1 MQVKDVEKLTGLSI
15 KAIRLYE
22 EKGLIEVARN
32 PLNDYRDY
40 SEENVRQLRLIKLL
54 RYFEFSLAEITNLL
68 ALPEEDL
75 QSALHEKKQGI
86 NQQAEELT
94 DKVDLLDQV
103 VRDLGKK
110 EDWLEEAQESIAFV
124 ESGEFQ
130 DFKQD
135 LEDALLPSI
144 WMTLLQTLSLSGS
157 ILWLF
162 IRIQQGRQENLF
174 QLAVVSLLATAWIT
188 LLWRDYLV
196 TWWKHRDKIR
206 QKNRSQAWWIPIALI
221 SLVGGIVYFV
231 FVGWLTE
238 RFFLPSDWLFY
249 EYSTGLGKIAIFF
262 IMAFLVFLLGK
273 LARLVKLSWKYG
285 LGLAGSCVLLTA
297 LLISTTT
304 AVTKDQI
311 IDINLLAPSKEYL
324 YSDVKSVWTGFGTKL
339 VTVNRSE
346 RQGEFSYRIQLDG
359 KKIVFMQPISNQ
371 DLVPADTYIELEE
384 FDRQLMNLK
393 IPKESSTEGS
403 QYNELDSHYL
413 KRFLQIV
420 GNKMNSVLVSLKLGE
435 LYYIQARNSEISF
448 SYNLLRILDSLSL
461 VFSFCAIMVS

>member
-1 MQVKDVEKLTGLSI
+1 MQVKDVEKLTGLST

-32 PLNDYRDY
+32 PINDYRDY

-54 RYFEFSLAEITNLL
+54 RYFEFSLVEITDLL

-75 QSALHEKKQGI
+75 RSALREKKRGI
-86 NQQAEELT
+86 NQRAEELT

-144 WMTLLQTLSLSGS
+144 WMTLLQTLMLSGP

-162 IRIQQGRQENLF
+162 TRIQEGRQENLF
-174 QLAVVSLLATAWIT
+174 LLAVVSLLATAWIT
-188 LLWRDYLV
+188 LIWRDYLI
-196 TWWKHRDKIR
+196 TWWKYRDKVR
-206 QKNRSQAWWIPIALI
+206 QKNRSQAWWIPIGLI
-221 SLVGGIVYFV
+221 SLVGGIAYFV
-231 FVGWLTE
+231 LVGWLTE

-249 EYSTGLGKIAIFF
+249 EYSTGLGKVAIFF

-285 LGLAGSCVLLTA
+285 LGLAGGCIMLTA

-311 IDINLLAPSKEYL
+311 IDINLLAPSKAYL

-339 VTVNRSE
+339 VTVNRAE
-346 RQGEFSYRIQLDG
+346 RQGEFSYQIQLDG
-359 KKIVFMQPISNQ
+359 KNIVFMQPTVNQ
-371 DLVPADTYIELEE
+371 NLIPDDTYIELEE

-393 IPKESSTEGS
+393 ISKESSTEGS
-403 QYNELDSHYL
+403 QYNELDPHYL
-413 KRFLQIV
+413 ERFL
-420 GNKMNSVLVSLKLGE
+420 
-435 LYYIQARNSEISF
+435 
-448 SYNLLRILDSLSL
+448 RI
-461 VFSFCAIMVS
+461 IEKK

>member
-1 MQVKDVEKLTGLSI
+1 MQVKDVEKLTGLST

-32 PLNDYRDY
+32 PVNDYRDY

-54 RYFEFSLAEITNLL
+54 RYFEFSLAEITALL

-75 QSALHEKKQGI
+75 QSALREKKRGI
-86 NQQAEELT
+86 NQRAEELT

-144 WMTLLQTLSLSGS
+144 WMTLLQTLMLSGP

-162 IRIQQGRQENLF
+162 TRIQEGRQENLF
-174 QLAVVSLLATAWIT
+174 LLAVVSLLATAWIT
-188 LLWRDYLV
+188 LIWRDYLI
-196 TWWKHRDKIR
+196 TWWKYRDKVR
-206 QKNRSQAWWIPIALI
+206 QKNRSQAWWIPIGLI
-221 SLVGGIVYFV
+221 SLVGGIAYFV
-231 FVGWLTE
+231 LVGWLTE
-238 RFFLPSDWLFY
+238 RFFLPSDWLFF
-249 EYSTGLGKIAIFF
+249 EYSTGLGKVAIFF

-273 LARLVKLSWKYG
+273 LARLVKVSWKYG
-285 LGLAGSCVLLTA
+285 LGLAGGCILLTA

-324 YSDVKSVWTGFGTKL
+324 YSDVKYVWTGFGTKGL
-339 VTVNRSE
+339 TVNE
-346 RQGEFSYRIQLDG
+346 FEKQGQFSYQIQLDG
-359 KKIVFMQPISNQ
+359 KKIVFMQPAVNQ
-371 DLVPADTYIELEE
+371 NLVPDDTYIELEE
-384 FDRQLMNLK
+384 FDQRLMNLK

-413 KRFLQIV
+413 KRFLRIV
-420 GNKMNSVLVSLKLGE
+420 EN
-435 LYYIQARNSEISF
+435 Q
-448 SYNLLRILDSLSL
+448 
-461 VFSFCAIMVS
+461 

>member
-1 MQVKDVEKLTGLSI
+1 MQVKDVEKLTGLST

-32 PLNDYRDY
+32 PINDYRDY

-54 RYFEFSLAEITNLL
+54 RYLEFSLVEITDLL

-75 QSALHEKKQGI
+75 QSAFREKKQGI
-86 NQQAEELT
+86 NQLAEELT
-94 DKVDLLDQV
+94 DKVDLLDQLV
-103 VRDLGKK
+103 KDLGKK

-135 LEDALLPSI
+135 LEYALLPSL
-144 WMTLLQTLSLSGS
+144 WLTLVQSLTLSGP

-162 IRIQQGRQENLF
+162 TRIQEGRQENLF
-174 QLAVVSLLATAWIT
+174 LLAVVSLLATAWIT

-196 TWWKHRDKIR
+196 TWWKYRDKVR
-206 QKNRSQAWWIPIALI
+206 QKNRSQAWWIPIGLI
-221 SLVGGIVYFV
+221 SLVGGIAYFV
-231 FVGWLTE
+231 LVGWLTD

-249 EYSTGLGKIAIFF
+249 EYSTGLGKVAIFF

-285 LGLAGSCVLLTA
+285 LGLAGGCIMLTV

-311 IDINLLAPSKEYL
+311 IDINLLAPSKAYL
-324 YSDVKSVWTGFGTKL
+324 YSDVKSVWAGFGTKL
-339 VTVNRSE
+339 VTVNRAE
-346 RQGEFSYRIQLDG
+346 RQGEFSYQIQLDG
-359 KKIVFMQPISNQ
+359 KKIVFMQPTVNQ
-371 DLVPADTYIELEE
+371 NLVPDDTYIELEE
-384 FDRQLMNLK
+384 FDRQLMNLE

-413 KRFLQIV
+413 KRFLRIV
-420 GNKMNSVLVSLKLGE
+420 ENK
-435 LYYIQARNSEISF
+435 
-448 SYNLLRILDSLSL
+448 
-461 VFSFCAIMVS
+461 

>member
-1 MQVKDVEKLTGLSI
+1 MQVKDVEKLTGLST

-54 RYFEFSLAEITNLL
+54 RYFEFSLAEITALL
-68 ALPEEDL
+68 SLPEEDL
-75 QSALHEKKQGI
+75 QSALREKKREI
-86 NQQAEELT
+86 NQQAEELR

-110 EDWLEEAQESIAFV
+110 DDWLEEAQESIAFV

-144 WMTLLQTLSLSGS
+144 WMTLLQTLSLSGP

-162 IRIQQGRQENLF
+162 IRIQEGWQENLF
-174 QLAVVSLLATAWIT
+174 LLTVFSLLATIWIT
-188 LLWRDYLV
+188 LIWRDYLV
-196 TWWKHRDKIR
+196 TWWKHRDKVR
-206 QKNRSQAWWIPIALI
+206 QKNRSQAWWIPISLI
-221 SLVGGIVYFV
+221 SLVGGLAYFV
-231 FVGWLTE
+231 LVGWLTE

-249 EYSTGLGKIAIFF
+249 EYSTGLDKIAILF

-285 LGLAGSCVLLTA
+285 LGLAGGCILLTA
-297 LLISTTT
+297 LLISTTA

-324 YSDVKSVWTGFGTKL
+324 YSDVKSVWTGFGNKL
-339 VTVNRSE
+339 VTVNRAE
-346 RQGEFSYRIQLDG
+346 RQGEFSYQIQLDG
-359 KKIVFMQPISNQ
+359 KKIVFMQPAVNQ
-371 DLVPADTYIELEE
+371 NLIPDDTYIELEE
-384 FDRQLMNLK
+384 FDQRLMTLG
-393 IPKESSTEGS
+393 IPKESSAEGS
-403 QYNELDSHYL
+403 QYNDLDAHYL
-413 KRFLQIV
+413 ERFLRIV
-420 GNKMNSVLVSLKLGE
+420 ENK
-435 LYYIQARNSEISF
+435 
-448 SYNLLRILDSLSL
+448 
-461 VFSFCAIMVS
+461 

>member
-1 MQVKDVEKLTGLSI
+1 MQVKDVEKLTGLST

-32 PLNDYRDY
+32 PINDYRDY

-54 RYFEFSLAEITNLL
+54 RYLEFSLVEITDLL

-75 QSALHEKKQGI
+75 QSAFREKKQGI
-86 NQQAEELT
+86 NQLAEELT
-94 DKVDLLDQV
+94 DKVDLLDQLV
-103 VRDLGKK
+103 KDLGKK

-135 LEDALLPSI
+135 LEYALLPSL
-144 WMTLLQTLSLSGS
+144 WLTLVQSLTLSGP

-162 IRIQQGRQENLF
+162 TRIQEGRQENLF
-174 QLAVVSLLATAWIT
+174 LLAVVSLLATAWIT

-196 TWWKHRDKIR
+196 TWWKYRDKVR
-206 QKNRSQAWWIPIALI
+206 QKNRSQAWWIPIGLI
-221 SLVGGIVYFV
+221 SLVGGIAYFV
-231 FVGWLTE
+231 LVGWLTD

-249 EYSTGLGKIAIFF
+249 EYSTGLGKVAIFF

-285 LGLAGSCVLLTA
+285 LGLAGGCIMLTA

-311 IDINLLAPSKEYL
+311 IDINLLAPSKAYL
-324 YSDVKSVWTGFGTKL
+324 YSDVKSVWAGFGTKL
-339 VTVNRSE
+339 VTVNRAE
-346 RQGEFSYRIQLDG
+346 RQGEFSYQIQLDG
-359 KKIVFMQPISNQ
+359 KKIVFMQPTVNQ
-371 DLVPADTYIELEE
+371 NLVPDDTYIELEE
-384 FDRQLMNLK
+384 FDRQLMNLE

-413 KRFLQIV
+413 KRFLRIV
-420 GNKMNSVLVSLKLGE
+420 ENK
-435 LYYIQARNSEISF
+435 
-448 SYNLLRILDSLSL
+448 
-461 VFSFCAIMVS
+461 

>member
-1 MQVKDVEKLTGLSI
+1 MQVKDVEKLTGLST

-54 RYFEFSLAEITNLL
+54 RYFECSLAEITALL

-75 QSALHEKKQGI
+75 QSALREKKRGI

-103 VRDLGKK
+103 VKEMGKK
-110 EDWLEEAQESIAFV
+110 EDWLEEAQDSIAFV

-144 WMTLLQTLSLSGS
+144 WMTFLQTLMASGP

-162 IRIQQGRQENLF
+162 TRIQQGRQENLF
-174 QLAVVSLLATAWIT
+174 LLAVVSLLATAWIT

-196 TWWKHRDKIR
+196 TWWKYRDKVR

-262 IMAFLVFLLGK
+262 IMAFLAFLLGK

-285 LGLAGSCVLLTA
+285 LGLAGGCILLTA
-297 LLISTTT
+297 LLISTAT
-304 AVTKDQI
+304 AVTKDLI

-324 YSDVKSVWTGFGTKL
+324 YSDVKSVWTGFGTKVL
-339 VTVNRSE
+339 TVNE
-346 RQGEFSYRIQLDG
+346 FEKQGQFSYRIQLDG
-359 KKIVFMQPISNQ
+359 KEIVFMQPTVNQ
-371 DLVPADTYIELEE
+371 NLLPDDTYIELEE
-384 FDRQLMNLK
+384 FDRRLMNLG

-413 KRFLQIV
+413 ERFLRIV
-420 GNKMNSVLVSLKLGE
+420 ENK
-435 LYYIQARNSEISF
+435 
-448 SYNLLRILDSLSL
+448 
-461 VFSFCAIMVS
+461 

>member
-1 MQVKDVEKLTGLSI
+1 MQVKDVEKLTGLST

-32 PLNDYRDY
+32 PINDYRDY

-54 RYFEFSLAEITNLL
+54 RYFEFSLVEITDLL

-75 QSALHEKKQGI
+75 RSALREKKRGI
-86 NQQAEELT
+86 NQRAEELT

-103 VRDLGKK
+103 VKEMGKK

-144 WMTLLQTLSLSGS
+144 WMTLLQTLSLSGP

-162 IRIQQGRQENLF
+162 IRIQEGRQENLF
-174 QLAVVSLLATAWIT
+174 LLAVVSLLATAWIT
-188 LLWRDYLV
+188 LIWRDYLI
-196 TWWKHRDKIR
+196 TWWKYRDKVR
-206 QKNRSQAWWIPIALI
+206 QKNRSQAWWIPIGLI
-221 SLVGGIVYFV
+221 SLVGGIAYFV
-231 FVGWLTE
+231 LVGWLTE

-249 EYSTGLGKIAIFF
+249 EYSTGLGKVAIFF

-285 LGLAGSCVLLTA
+285 LGLAGGCILLTA

-339 VTVNRSE
+339 VTVNRAE
-346 RQGEFSYRIQLDG
+346 RQGEFSYQIQLDG
-359 KKIVFMQPISNQ
+359 KKIVFMQPTVNQ
-371 DLVPADTYIELEE
+371 NLVPDDTYIELEE
-384 FDRQLMNLK
+384 FDRQLMNLE

-413 KRFLQIV
+413 KRFLRIV
-420 GNKMNSVLVSLKLGE
+420 ENK
-435 LYYIQARNSEISF
+435 
-448 SYNLLRILDSLSL
+448 
-461 VFSFCAIMVS
+461 

>member
-1 MQVKDVEKLTGLSI
+1 MQVKDVEKLTGLST

-54 RYFEFSLAEITNLL
+54 RYFECSLAEITALL

-75 QSALHEKKQGI
+75 QSALREKKRGI

-103 VRDLGKK
+103 VKEMGKK
-110 EDWLEEAQESIAFV
+110 EDWLEEAQDSIAFV

-144 WMTLLQTLSLSGS
+144 WMTFLQTLMASGP

-162 IRIQQGRQENLF
+162 TRIQQGRQENLF
-174 QLAVVSLLATAWIT
+174 LLAVVSLLATAWIT

-196 TWWKHRDKIR
+196 TWWKYRDKVR

-262 IMAFLVFLLGK
+262 IMAFLAFLLGK

-285 LGLAGSCVLLTA
+285 LGLAGGCILLTA
-297 LLISTTT
+297 LLISTTA

-324 YSDVKSVWTGFGTKL
+324 YSDVKSVWTGFGNKL
-339 VTVNRSE
+339 VTVNRAE
-346 RQGEFSYRIQLDG
+346 RQGEFSYQIQLDG
-359 KKIVFMQPISNQ
+359 KKIVFMQPAVNQ
-371 DLVPADTYIELEE
+371 NLIPDDTYIELEE
-384 FDRQLMNLK
+384 FDWQLMNLE

-403 QYNELDSHYL
+403 QYNDLDSHYL
-413 KRFLQIV
+413 ERFLRIV
-420 GNKMNSVLVSLKLGE
+420 ENK
-435 LYYIQARNSEISF
+435 
-448 SYNLLRILDSLSL
+448 
-461 VFSFCAIMVS
+461 

>member
-1 MQVKDVEKLTGLSI
+1 MQVKDVEKLTGLST

-54 RYFEFSLAEITNLL
+54 RYFEFSLAEITDLL

-75 QSALHEKKQGI
+75 QSALREKKRGI
-86 NQQAEELT
+86 NQQAEELR

-144 WMTLLQTLSLSGS
+144 WMTLLQTLMLSGP

-162 IRIQQGRQENLF
+162 TRIQEGRQENLF
-174 QLAVVSLLATAWIT
+174 LLAVVSLLATAWIT
-188 LLWRDYLV
+188 LLWRDYLM

-206 QKNRSQAWWIPIALI
+206 QKNRSQAWWIPIGLI
-221 SLVGGIVYFV
+221 SLVGGIAYFV
-231 FVGWLTE
+231 LVGWLTE

-262 IMAFLVFLLGK
+262 IMAFLAFLLGK

-285 LGLAGSCVLLTA
+285 LGLAGSCILLTA

-324 YSDVKSVWTGFGTKL
+324 YSDVKSVWTGFGTKAL
-339 VTVNRSE
+339 TVNE
-346 RQGEFSYRIQLDG
+346 FEKQGQFSYRIQLDG
-359 KKIVFMQPISNQ
+359 KGIVFMQPTSNQ
-371 DLVPADTYIELEE
+371 DLVPADSYIELEE
-384 FDRQLMNLK
+384 FDQRLMNLG
-393 IPKESSTEGS
+393 ISKESSAEGS
-403 QYNELDSHYL
+403 QYNELDAHFL
-413 KRFLQIV
+413 ERFLRIV
-420 GNKMNSVLVSLKLGE
+420 EN
-435 LYYIQARNSEISF
+435 Q
-448 SYNLLRILDSLSL
+448 
-461 VFSFCAIMVS
+461 

>member
-1 MQVKDVEKLTGLSI
+1 MQVKDVEKLTGLST

-54 RYFEFSLAEITNLL
+54 RYFECSLAEITALL

-75 QSALHEKKQGI
+75 QSALREKKRGI

-103 VRDLGKK
+103 VKEMGKK
-110 EDWLEEAQESIAFV
+110 EDWLEEAQDSIAFV

-144 WMTLLQTLSLSGS
+144 WMTFLQTLMASGP

-162 IRIQQGRQENLF
+162 TRIQQGRQENLF
-174 QLAVVSLLATAWIT
+174 LLAVVSLLATAWIT

-206 QKNRSQAWWIPIALI
+206 QKNRSQAWWIPIGLI
-221 SLVGGIVYFV
+221 SLVGGIAYFV
-231 FVGWLTE
+231 LVGWLTE

-249 EYSTGLGKIAIFF
+249 EYSTGLGEVAIFF
-262 IMAFLVFLLGK
+262 IMAFLIFLLGK

-359 KKIVFMQPISNQ
+359 KKIVFMQPTVNQ
-371 DLVPADTYIELEE
+371 NLIPDDTYIELEE
-384 FDRQLMNLK
+384 FDRRLMNLG
-393 IPKESSTEGS
+393 IPKESSTEDS
-403 QYNELDSHYL
+403 QYNELDPHYL
-413 KRFLQIV
+413 ERFLRIV
-420 GNKMNSVLVSLKLGE
+420 ENK
-435 LYYIQARNSEISF
+435 
-448 SYNLLRILDSLSL
+448 
-461 VFSFCAIMVS
+461 

>member
-1 MQVKDVEKLTGLSI
+1 MQVKDVEKLTGLST

-32 PLNDYRDY
+32 PINDYRDY

-54 RYFEFSLAEITNLL
+54 RYFEFSLAEITALL

-75 QSALHEKKQGI
+75 QSALREKKRGI

-124 ESGEFQ
+124 ESVEFQ

-135 LEDALLPSI
+135 LEDALLPRI
-144 WMTLLQTLSLSGS
+144 WMTLLQTLMASGP

-162 IRIQQGRQENLF
+162 TRIQEGRQENLF
-174 QLAVVSLLATAWIT
+174 LLAAVSLLATAWIT

-196 TWWKHRDKIR
+196 TWWKHRDKVR
-206 QKNRSQAWWIPIALI
+206 QKNRSQGWWIPIGLI
-221 SLVGGIVYFV
+221 SLVGGIAYFV
-231 FVGWLTE
+231 LVGWLTE

-249 EYSTGLGKIAIFF
+249 EYSTGLDKVAILF

-285 LGLAGSCVLLTA
+285 LGLAGGCILLTA
-297 LLISTTT
+297 LMISTAT

-324 YSDVKSVWTGFGTKL
+324 YRDVKSVWTGFGTKL
-339 VTVNRSE
+339 VTVNSAE
-346 RQGEFSYRIQLDG
+346 RQGEFSYQIQLDG
-359 KKIVFMQPISNQ
+359 KKIVFTQPTVNQ
-371 DLVPADTYIELEE
+371 DLIPDDIYLELEE
-384 FDRQLMNLK
+384 FDRRLMNLG

-413 KRFLQIV
+413 KRFLRIV
-420 GNKMNSVLVSLKLGE
+420 ENK
-435 LYYIQARNSEISF
+435 
-448 SYNLLRILDSLSL
+448 
-461 VFSFCAIMVS
+461 

>member
-1 MQVKDVEKLTGLSI
+1 MQVKDVEKLTGLST

-32 PLNDYRDY
+32 PINDYRDY

-54 RYFEFSLAEITNLL
+54 RYFEFSLVEITDLL

-75 QSALHEKKQGI
+75 RSALREKKRGI
-86 NQQAEELT
+86 NQRAEELT

-103 VRDLGKK
+103 VKEMGKK

-144 WMTLLQTLSLSGS
+144 WMTLLQTLSLSGP

-162 IRIQQGRQENLF
+162 IRIQEGRQENLF
-174 QLAVVSLLATAWIT
+174 LLAVVSLLATAWIT
-188 LLWRDYLV
+188 LIWRDYLI
-196 TWWKHRDKIR
+196 TWWKYRDKVR
-206 QKNRSQAWWIPIALI
+206 QKNRSQAWWIPIGLI
-221 SLVGGIVYFV
+221 SLVGGIAYFV
-231 FVGWLTE
+231 LVGWLTE

-249 EYSTGLGKIAIFF
+249 EYSTGLGKVAIFF

-285 LGLAGSCVLLTA
+285 LGLAGGCILLTA
-297 LLISTTT
+297 LMISTTT

-346 RQGEFSYRIQLDG
+346 RQGEFSYQIQLDG
-359 KKIVFMQPISNQ
+359 KKIVFMQPAVNQ
-371 DLVPADTYIELEE
+371 NLIPEDTYIELEE
-384 FDRQLMNLK
+384 FDRQLMNLE

-413 KRFLQIV
+413 KRFLRIV
-420 GNKMNSVLVSLKLGE
+420 ENK
-435 LYYIQARNSEISF
+435 
-448 SYNLLRILDSLSL
+448 
-461 VFSFCAIMVS
+461 

>member
-1 MQVKDVEKLTGLSI
+1 MQVKDVEKLTGLST

-54 RYFEFSLAEITNLL
+54 RYFECSLAEITALL

-75 QSALHEKKQGI
+75 QSALREKKRGI

-103 VRDLGKK
+103 VKEMGKK
-110 EDWLEEAQESIAFV
+110 EDWLEEAQDSIAFV

-144 WMTLLQTLSLSGS
+144 WMTFLQTLMASGP

-162 IRIQQGRQENLF
+162 TRIQQGRQENLF
-174 QLAVVSLLATAWIT
+174 LLAVVSLLATAWIT

-196 TWWKHRDKIR
+196 TWWKYRDKVR

-262 IMAFLVFLLGK
+262 IMAFLAFLLGK

-285 LGLAGSCVLLTA
+285 LGLAGGCILLTA
-297 LLISTTT
+297 LLISTAT
-304 AVTKDQI
+304 AVTKDLI

-324 YSDVKSVWTGFGTKL
+324 YSDVKSVWTGFGTKVL
-339 VTVNRSE
+339 TVNE
-346 RQGEFSYRIQLDG
+346 FEKQGQFSYRIQLDG
-359 KKIVFMQPISNQ
+359 KEIVFMQPAVNQ
-371 DLVPADTYIELEE
+371 NLIPDDTYIELEE
-384 FDRQLMNLK
+384 FDRRLMNLG
-393 IPKESSTEGS
+393 IPKESSIEGS

-420 GNKMNSVLVSLKLGE
+420 ENK
-435 LYYIQARNSEISF
+435 
-448 SYNLLRILDSLSL
+448 
-461 VFSFCAIMVS
+461 

>member
-1 MQVKDVEKLTGLSI
+1 MQVKDVEKLTGLST
-15 KAIRLYE
+15 KAMRLYE

-32 PLNDYRDY
+32 PVNDYRDY

-54 RYFEFSLAEITNLL
+54 RYFEFSLAEIMALL

-75 QSALHEKKQGI
+75 QSALREKKQGI
-86 NQQAEELT
+86 NQQAEELA
-94 DKVDLLDQV
+94 DKVDLLTQV
-103 VRDLGKK
+103 IQDLGKK
-110 EDWLEEAQESIAFV
+110 EDWLEEAQDSIAFV

-144 WMTLLQTLSLSGS
+144 SMTLLQTLMLSGP

-162 IRIQQGRQENLF
+162 TRIQQGWQGNLF
-174 QLAVVSLLATAWIT
+174 LLAVVSLLATAWIT
-188 LLWRDYLV
+188 LIWRDYLV
-196 TWWKHRDKIR
+196 TWWKYRDKVR
-206 QKNRSQAWWIPIALI
+206 QKNRSQAWWIPIGLI
-221 SLVGGIVYFV
+221 SLVGGLAYFV
-231 FVGWLTE
+231 LVGWLTE

-249 EYSTGLGKIAIFF
+249 EYSTGLGKVAIFF

-285 LGLAGSCVLLTA
+285 LGLAGGCILLTA
-297 LLISTTT
+297 LLISTTA

-324 YSDVKSVWTGFGTKL
+324 YSDVKSVWTGFGTKGL
-339 VTVNRSE
+339 TVNE
-346 RQGEFSYRIQLDG
+346 FEKQGQFSYRIQLDG
-359 KKIVFMQPISNQ
+359 KEIVFMQPAVNQ
-371 DLVPADTYIELEE
+371 NLVPDDTYIELEE
-384 FDRQLMNLK
+384 FDRRLMNLG

-413 KRFLQIV
+413 ERFLRIV
-420 GNKMNSVLVSLKLGE
+420 EN
-435 LYYIQARNSEISF
+435 Q
-448 SYNLLRILDSLSL
+448 
-461 VFSFCAIMVS
+461 

>member
-1 MQVKDVEKLTGLSI
+1 MQVKDVEKLTGLST

-40 SEENVRQLRLIKLL
+40 SEDNVRQLRLIKLL

-75 QSALHEKKQGI
+75 QSALREKKQGI
-86 NQQAEELT
+86 NQQAEELA

-110 EDWLEEAQESIAFV
+110 EDWLEETQESIAFV

-144 WMTLLQTLSLSGS
+144 WMTLLQTLMLSGP

-162 IRIQQGRQENLF
+162 TRIQQGRQENIFL
-174 QLAVVSLLATAWIT
+174 LAVVSLLATAWIT
-188 LLWRDYLV
+188 LIWRDYLI
-196 TWWKHRDKIR
+196 TWWKHQDKVR
-206 QKNRSQAWWIPIALI
+206 QKNRSQAWWIPIGLI
-221 SLVGGIVYFV
+221 SLVGGVAYFV
-231 FVGWLTE
+231 LVGWLTE

-249 EYSTGLGKIAIFF
+249 EYSTGLGEVAIFF
-262 IMAFLVFLLGK
+262 IMAFLIFLLGK

-285 LGLAGSCVLLTA
+285 LGLAGGCILLTA
-297 LLISTTT
+297 LLISTTA

-324 YSDVKSVWTGFGTKL
+324 YSDVKSVWTGFGNKL
-339 VTVNRSE
+339 VTVNRAE
-346 RQGEFSYRIQLDG
+346 RQGEFSYQIQLDG
-359 KKIVFMQPISNQ
+359 KKIVFMQPAVNQ
-371 DLVPADTYIELEE
+371 NLIPDDTYIELEE
-384 FDRQLMNLK
+384 FDWQLMNLE

-403 QYNELDSHYL
+403 QYNDLDSHYL
-413 KRFLQIV
+413 ERFLRIV
-420 GNKMNSVLVSLKLGE
+420 ENK
-435 LYYIQARNSEISF
+435 
-448 SYNLLRILDSLSL
+448 
-461 VFSFCAIMVS
+461 

>member
-1 MQVKDVEKLTGLSI
+1 MQVKDVEKLTGLST

-32 PLNDYRDY
+32 PVNDYRDY

-54 RYFEFSLAEITNLL
+54 RYLEFSLAEIKDLL

-75 QSALHEKKQGI
+75 QSALREKKREI
-86 NQQAEELT
+86 NNQTEELT

-103 VRDLGKK
+103 VKEMDKK

-144 WMTLLQTLSLSGS
+144 WMTLLQTLSLSGP

-162 IRIQQGRQENLF
+162 IRIQEGRQENLF
-174 QLAVVSLLATAWIT
+174 LLAVVSLLATAWIT

-196 TWWKHRDKIR
+196 TWWKHRDKVR
-206 QKNRSQAWWIPIALI
+206 QKNRSQAWWIPIGLI
-221 SLVGGIVYFV
+221 SLVGGIAYFV
-231 FVGWLTE
+231 LVGWLTE

-249 EYSTGLGKIAIFF
+249 EYSTGLGKVAIFF

-285 LGLAGSCVLLTA
+285 LGLAGSCILLTA

-311 IDINLLAPSKEYL
+311 IDINLLAPSKAYL

-339 VTVNRSE
+339 VTVSRAE
-346 RQGEFSYRIQLDG
+346 RQGEFSYQIQLDG
-359 KKIVFMQPISNQ
+359 KKIVFMQPTVNQ
-371 DLVPADTYIELEE
+371 NLVPDDTYIELEE
-384 FDRQLMNLK
+384 FDRRLMNLG
-393 IPKESSTEGS
+393 ILKESSTEGS

-413 KRFLQIV
+413 KRFLRIV
-420 GNKMNSVLVSLKLGE
+420 EN
-435 LYYIQARNSEISF
+435 Q
-448 SYNLLRILDSLSL
+448 
-461 VFSFCAIMVS
+461 

>member
-1 MQVKDVEKLTGLSI
+1 MQVKDVEKLTGLST

-32 PLNDYRDY
+32 PINDYRDY

-54 RYFEFSLAEITNLL
+54 RYLEFSLAEIKDLL

-75 QSALHEKKQGI
+75 QSAFREKKQGI
-86 NQQAEELT
+86 NQLAEELT
-94 DKVDLLDQV
+94 DKVDLLDQLV
-103 VRDLGKK
+103 KEMGKK
-110 EDWLEEAQESIAFV
+110 EDWLEEAQDSIAFV

-130 DFKQD
+130 DLKQD
-135 LEDALLPSI
+135 LEYALLPSL
-144 WMTLLQTLSLSGS
+144 WLTLVQSLTLLGP

-162 IRIQQGRQENLF
+162 IRIQGGRQENLF
-174 QLAVVSLLATAWIT
+174 LLAVVSLLATVWIT

-196 TWWKHRDKIR
+196 IWWKYRDKIR
-206 QKNRSQAWWIPIALI
+206 QKNRSQAWWIPIGLI
-221 SLVGGIVYFV
+221 PLVGGLAYFV
-231 FVGWLTE
+231 LVGWLTE

-249 EYSTGLGKIAIFF
+249 EYSTGLDKVAIFF
-262 IMAFLVFLLGK
+262 IMAFLIFLLGK

-285 LGLAGSCVLLTA
+285 LGLAGGCILLTA
-297 LLISTTT
+297 LMISTTT

-346 RQGEFSYRIQLDG
+346 RQGEFSYQIQLDG
-359 KKIVFMQPISNQ
+359 KKIVFMQPAVNQ
-371 DLVPADTYIELEE
+371 NLIPEDTYIELEE
-384 FDRQLMNLK
+384 FDRQLMNLE

-413 KRFLQIV
+413 KRFLRIV
-420 GNKMNSVLVSLKLGE
+420 ENK
-435 LYYIQARNSEISF
+435 
-448 SYNLLRILDSLSL
+448 
-461 VFSFCAIMVS
+461 

>member
-1 MQVKDVEKLTGLSI
+1 MQVKDVEKLTGLST

-22 EKGLIEVARN
+22 EKGLIEVVRN

-40 SEENVRQLRLIKLL
+40 SEENVWQLRLIKLL
-54 RYFEFSLAEITNLL
+54 RYFEFSLAEIKDFL

-75 QSALHEKKQGI
+75 QSALREKKQGI
-86 NQQAEELT
+86 SQQAEELA
-94 DKVDLLDQV
+94 DKVDLLTQV
-103 VRDLGKK
+103 IQDLGKK
-110 EDWLEEAQESIAFV
+110 EDWLEEAQDSIAFV

-130 DFKQD
+130 NFKQD

-144 WMTLLQTLSLSGS
+144 WMTLLQTLMASGP

-162 IRIQQGRQENLF
+162 TRIQQGRQDNLF
-174 QLAVVSLLATAWIT
+174 LLAAVSLLATAWIT

-196 TWWKHRDKIR
+196 TWWKYRDKVR
-206 QKNRSQAWWIPIALI
+206 QKNRSQAWWIPIGLI
-221 SLVGGIVYFV
+221 SLVGGLAYFV
-231 FVGWLTE
+231 LVGWLTE

-249 EYSTGLGKIAIFF
+249 EYSTGLGKVAIFF

-273 LARLVKLSWKYG
+273 LAKLVKLSWKYG
-285 LGLAGSCVLLTA
+285 LGLAGGCILLTA
-297 LLISTTT
+297 LLISTTA

-324 YSDVKSVWTGFGTKL
+324 YSDVKSVWTGFGTKVL
-339 VTVNRSE
+339 TVNE
-346 RQGEFSYRIQLDG
+346 FEKQGQFSYRIQLDE
-359 KKIVFMQPISNQ
+359 KEIVFMQPAANQ
-371 DLVPADTYIELEE
+371 NFVPDDTYIELEE
-384 FDRQLMNLK
+384 FDRQLMNLG

-420 GNKMNSVLVSLKLGE
+420 ENK
-435 LYYIQARNSEISF
+435 
-448 SYNLLRILDSLSL
+448 
-461 VFSFCAIMVS
+461 

>member
-1 MQVKDVEKLTGLSI
+1 MQVKDVEKLTGLST

-32 PLNDYRDY
+32 PVNDYRDY

-54 RYFEFSLAEITNLL
+54 RYFEFSLAEITALL

-75 QSALHEKKQGI
+75 QSALREKKRGI
-86 NQQAEELT
+86 NQRAEELT

-144 WMTLLQTLSLSGS
+144 WMTLLQTLMLSGP

-162 IRIQQGRQENLF
+162 TRIQEGRQENLF
-174 QLAVVSLLATAWIT
+174 LLAVVSLLATAWIT
-188 LLWRDYLV
+188 LIWRDYLI
-196 TWWKHRDKIR
+196 TWWKYRDKVR
-206 QKNRSQAWWIPIALI
+206 QKNRSQAWWIPIGLI
-221 SLVGGIVYFV
+221 SLVGGIAYFV
-231 FVGWLTE
+231 LVDWLTE

-249 EYSTGLGKIAIFF
+249 EYSTGLGKVAIFF
-262 IMAFLVFLLGK
+262 IMVFLAFLLGK
-273 LARLVKLSWKYG
+273 LARLVKVSWKYG
-285 LGLAGSCVLLTA
+285 LGLAGGCILLTA

-324 YSDVKSVWTGFGTKL
+324 YSDVKYVWTGFGTKGL
-339 VTVNRSE
+339 TVNE
-346 RQGEFSYRIQLDG
+346 FEKQGQFSYQIQLDG
-359 KKIVFMQPISNQ
+359 KKIVFMQPAVNQ
-371 DLVPADTYIELEE
+371 NLVPDDTYIELEE
-384 FDRQLMNLK
+384 FDQRLMNLK

-413 KRFLQIV
+413 KRFLRIV
-420 GNKMNSVLVSLKLGE
+420 EN
-435 LYYIQARNSEISF
+435 Q
-448 SYNLLRILDSLSL
+448 
-461 VFSFCAIMVS
+461 

>member
-1 MQVKDVEKLTGLSI
+1 MQVKDVEKLTGLST

-54 RYFEFSLAEITNLL
+54 RYFEFSLAEITDLL

-75 QSALHEKKQGI
+75 QSALREKKRGI
-86 NQQAEELT
+86 NQQAEELR

-135 LEDALLPSI
+135 LENALLPSI
-144 WMTLLQTLSLSGS
+144 WMTLLQTLSLSGP

-162 IRIQQGRQENLF
+162 IRIQEGRQENLF
-174 QLAVVSLLATAWIT
+174 LLAVVSLLATAWIT

-206 QKNRSQAWWIPIALI
+206 QKNRSQAWWILVGLI
-221 SLVGGIVYFV
+221 SLVGGIAYFV
-231 FVGWLTE
+231 LVGWLTE

-249 EYSTGLGKIAIFF
+249 EYSTGLGKVAIFF
-262 IMAFLVFLLGK
+262 IMAFLAFLLGK

-285 LGLAGSCVLLTA
+285 LGLAGGCILLTA

-311 IDINLLAPSKEYL
+311 IDINLLAPSKAYL
-324 YSDVKSVWTGFGTKL
+324 YSDVKSVWTGFGTKVL
-339 VTVNRSE
+339 TVNE
-346 RQGEFSYRIQLDG
+346 FEKQGQFSYRIQPDENE
-359 KKIVFMQPISNQ
+359 IVFMQPTVNQ
-371 DLVPADTYIELEE
+371 NLVPDDTYIELEE

-393 IPKESSTEGS
+393 VPKESSTEGS
-403 QYNELDSHYL
+403 QYNDLDSHYL
-413 KRFLQIV
+413 KRFLRIV
-420 GNKMNSVLVSLKLGE
+420 ENK
-435 LYYIQARNSEISF
+435 
-448 SYNLLRILDSLSL
+448 
-461 VFSFCAIMVS
+461 

>member
-1 MQVKDVEKLTGLSI
+1 MQVKDVEKLTGLST

-32 PLNDYRDY
+32 PVNDYRDY

-54 RYFEFSLAEITNLL
+54 RYFEFSLAEITALL

-75 QSALHEKKQGI
+75 QSALREKKRGI
-86 NQQAEELT
+86 NQRAEELT

-144 WMTLLQTLSLSGS
+144 WMTLLQTLMASGP

-162 IRIQQGRQENLF
+162 TRSQQGRQENLSL
-174 QLAVVSLLATAWIT
+174 LAAVSLLATAWIT

-196 TWWKHRDKIR
+196 TWWKHRDKVR
-206 QKNRSQAWWIPIALI
+206 KKNRSQAWWIPIGLI
-221 SLVGGIVYFV
+221 SLVGGIAYFV
-231 FVGWLTE
+231 LVGWLTE

-249 EYSTGLGKIAIFF
+249 EYSTGLGKVAILF

-285 LGLAGSCVLLTA
+285 LGLAGGCILLTA

-311 IDINLLAPSKEYL
+311 IDINLLAPSQEYL

-346 RQGEFSYRIQLDG
+346 RQGEFSYQIQLDG
-359 KKIVFMQPISNQ
+359 KKIVFMQPAVNQ
-371 DLVPADTYIELEE
+371 NLVPDDTYIELEE
-384 FDRQLMNLK
+384 FDRRLMNLG
-393 IPKESSTEGS
+393 ILKESSAEGS

-413 KRFLQIV
+413 KRFL
-420 GNKMNSVLVSLKLGE
+420 
-435 LYYIQARNSEISF
+435 
-448 SYNLLRILDSLSL
+448 RI
-461 VFSFCAIMVS
+461 IEKK

>member
-1 MQVKDVEKLTGLSI
+1 MQVKDVEKLTGLST

-40 SEENVRQLRLIKLL
+40 SEGNVQQLRLIKLL
-54 RYFEFSLAEITNLL
+54 RYFEFSLADIKELL
-68 ALPEEDL
+68 SLSEEDL
-75 QSALHEKKQGI
+75 QSALREKRQEI
-86 NQQAEELT
+86 NQQAEDLA
-94 DKVDLLDQV
+94 DKVDLLGQV
-103 VRDLGKK
+103 VKELGKK
-110 EDWLEEAQESIAFV
+110 DDWLEEAQESIAFV

-144 WMTLLQTLSLSGS
+144 WMTLLQTVMLSGP

-162 IRIQQGRQENLF
+162 TRIQQGRQENLF
-174 QLAVVSLLATAWIT
+174 LLAVVSLLATAWIT
-188 LLWRDYLV
+188 LIWRDYLV
-196 TWWKHRDKIR
+196 TRWKHRDKIR

-221 SLVGGIVYFV
+221 SLVGGIAYFV
-231 FVGWLTE
+231 LVGWLTE

-249 EYSTGLGKIAIFF
+249 EYSIGLGKVAIFF

-273 LARLVKLSWKYG
+273 LARLTKLSWKYG
-285 LGLAGSCVLLTA
+285 LGLAAVCIMVTA

-324 YSDVKSVWTGFGTKL
+324 YSDVKSVWTGFGTKVFTL
-339 VTVNRSE
+339 DETKK
-346 RQGEFSYRIQLDG
+346 QGQFSYRIQLDG
-359 KKIVFMQPISNQ
+359 KEIVFMQPAVNQ
-371 DLVPADTYIELEE
+371 NLIPDDTYIELEK
-384 FDRQLMNLK
+384 FDRQLMNLE
-393 IPKESSTEGS
+393 IPKESSAEGS

-413 KRFLQIV
+413 ERFLRIV
-420 GNKMNSVLVSLKLGE
+420 EKK
-435 LYYIQARNSEISF
+435 
-448 SYNLLRILDSLSL
+448 
-461 VFSFCAIMVS
+461 

>member
-1 MQVKDVEKLTGLSI
+1 MQVKDVEKLTGLST

-54 RYFEFSLAEITNLL
+54 RYFEFSLAEIKDLL

-75 QSALHEKKQGI
+75 QSALREKKRGI
-86 NQQAEELT
+86 NQQAEELA

-144 WMTLLQTLSLSGS
+144 WMTLLQTLMASGP

-162 IRIQQGRQENLF
+162 TRIQQGRQENLF
-174 QLAVVSLLATAWIT
+174 FLAVFSLLATAWIT

-196 TWWKHRDKIR
+196 TWWKHRDKVR
-206 QKNRSQAWWIPIALI
+206 QKNRSQAWWIPVGLI
-221 SLVGGIVYFV
+221 SLVGGIAYFV
-231 FVGWLTE
+231 LVGWLTE

-249 EYSTGLGKIAIFF
+249 EYSTGLDKVAILF

-285 LGLAGSCVLLTA
+285 LGLAGGCIMVTA

-304 AVTKDQI
+304 AVTEDQI
-311 IDINLLAPSKEYL
+311 IDVNLLTPSKEYL

-339 VTVNRSE
+339 VTVNRAE
-346 RQGEFSYRIQLDG
+346 RQGEFSYQIQLDG
-359 KKIVFMQPISNQ
+359 KKIVFMQPTVNQ
-371 DLVPADTYIELEE
+371 DLIPDDTYLELEE
-384 FDRQLMNLK
+384 FDRRLMNLG

-403 QYNELDSHYL
+403 QYNDLDSHYL
-413 KRFLQIV
+413 ERFFA
-420 GNKMNSVLVSLKLGE
+420 NSGK
-435 LYYIQARNSEISF
+435 
-448 SYNLLRILDSLSL
+448 
-461 VFSFCAIMVS
+461 

>member
-1 MQVKDVEKLTGLSI
+1 MQVKDVEKLTGLST

-54 RYFEFSLAEITNLL
+54 RYLEFSLAEITALL

-75 QSALHEKKQGI
+75 QSALREKKRGI

-103 VRDLGKK
+103 VKEMGKK
-110 EDWLEEAQESIAFV
+110 EDWLEEAQDSIAFV

-144 WMTLLQTLSLSGS
+144 WMTFLQTLMASGP

-162 IRIQQGRQENLF
+162 TRIQQGRQENLF
-174 QLAVVSLLATAWIT
+174 LLAVVSLLATAWIT
-188 LLWRDYLV
+188 LIWRDYLV
-196 TWWKHRDKIR
+196 TWWKYRDKVR
-206 QKNRSQAWWIPIALI
+206 QKNRSQAWWIPIGLI
-221 SLVGGIVYFV
+221 SLVGGIAYFV
-231 FVGWLTE
+231 LVGWLTE

-249 EYSTGLGKIAIFF
+249 EYSTGLGKVAIFF
-262 IMAFLVFLLGK
+262 IMTFLVFLLGK

-285 LGLAGSCVLLTA
+285 LGLAGSCILLTA

-324 YSDVKSVWTGFGTKL
+324 YSDVKSVWTGFGTKQ

-346 RQGEFSYRIQLDG
+346 RQGEFSYQIQLDG
-359 KKIVFMQPISNQ
+359 KKIVFMQPAVNQ
-371 DLVPADTYIELEE
+371 NLIPDDTYIELEE
-384 FDRQLMNLK
+384 FDRRLMNLG

-420 GNKMNSVLVSLKLGE
+420 ENK
-435 LYYIQARNSEISF
+435 
-448 SYNLLRILDSLSL
+448 
-461 VFSFCAIMVS
+461 

>member
-1 MQVKDVEKLTGLSI
+1 MQVKDVEKLTGLST

-54 RYFEFSLAEITNLL
+54 RYFEFSLAEITALL

-75 QSALHEKKQGI
+75 QSALREKKRGI
-86 NQQAEELT
+86 NQRAEELT

-110 EDWLEEAQESIAFV
+110 EDWLEEAQVSIAFV

-135 LEDALLPSI
+135 LENALLPSI
-144 WMTLLQTLSLSGS
+144 WMTLLQTLMASGP

-162 IRIQQGRQENLF
+162 TRIQQGRQENLF
-174 QLAVVSLLATAWIT
+174 LLAVVSLLATAWIT

-206 QKNRSQAWWIPIALI
+206 QKNRSQAWWIPVGLI
-221 SLVGGIVYFV
+221 SLVGGIAYF
-231 FVGWLTE
+231 FLVGWLTE

-249 EYSTGLGKIAIFF
+249 EYSTGLGKVAIFF

-273 LARLVKLSWKYG
+273 LARLVKVSWKYG
-285 LGLAGSCVLLTA
+285 LGLAGGCILLTA
-297 LLISTTT
+297 LLISTAT

-311 IDINLLAPSKEYL
+311 IDINLLAPSKSYL
-324 YSDVKSVWTGFGTKL
+324 YSDVKSIWTGFGAKVFTLDEAEK
-339 VTVNRSE
+339 
-346 RQGEFSYRIQLDG
+346 QGQFSYRIQLDG
-359 KKIVFMQPISNQ
+359 KEIVFMQPAVNQ
-371 DLVPADTYIELEE
+371 NLVPDDTYIELEE
-384 FDRQLMNLK
+384 FDGQLMNLK
-393 IPKESSTEGS
+393 ITKESSTEGS

-413 KRFLQIV
+413 ERFL
-420 GNKMNSVLVSLKLGE
+420 
-435 LYYIQARNSEISF
+435 
-448 SYNLLRILDSLSL
+448 RI
-461 VFSFCAIMVS
+461 IEKK

>member
-1 MQVKDVEKLTGLSI
+1 MQVKDVEKLTGLST

-54 RYFEFSLAEITNLL
+54 RYFEFSLAEIKDLL

-75 QSALHEKKQGI
+75 RSALHEKKQGI
-86 NQQAEELT
+86 NQQAEELA

-144 WMTLLQTLSLSGS
+144 WMTLLQTLMLSGP

-162 IRIQQGRQENLF
+162 TRIQQGRQENLF
-174 QLAVVSLLATAWIT
+174 LLAVVSLLATAWIT

-196 TWWKHRDKIR
+196 TWWKHRDKVR
-206 QKNRSQAWWIPIALI
+206 QKNRSQAWWIPIGLI
-221 SLVGGIVYFV
+221 SLVGGVAYFV
-231 FVGWLTE
+231 LVGWLAE

-249 EYSTGLGKIAIFF
+249 EYSTGLGKVAIFF
-262 IMAFLVFLLGK
+262 IMVFLAFLLGK

-285 LGLAGSCVLLTA
+285 LGLAGSCILLTA

-324 YSDVKSVWTGFGTKL
+324 YSDVKSVWTGFGTKVL
-339 VTVNRSE
+339 TVNE
-346 RQGEFSYRIQLDG
+346 FEKQGQFSYRIQLDE
-359 KKIVFMQPISNQ
+359 KEIVFMQPAVNQ
-371 DLVPADTYIELEE
+371 NLVPDDTYIELEE
-384 FDRQLMNLK
+384 FDQRLMNLG
-393 IPKESSTEGS
+393 ISKESSAEGS
-403 QYNELDSHYL
+403 QYNELDEHFL
-413 KRFLQIV
+413 ERFLRIV
-420 GNKMNSVLVSLKLGE
+420 EN
-435 LYYIQARNSEISF
+435 Q
-448 SYNLLRILDSLSL
+448 
-461 VFSFCAIMVS
+461 